1 MRRMILTASWL
12 SLFAGAG
19 CNKKADG
26 LPPATEWQTEVAAP
40 DEMPGMPPAI
50 GMGHNGGPEAES
62 GDPSDPH
69 AGVDMTG
76 GDPSDPHAGVDMTG
90 GDPSNPHAGVDP
102 SQNPHG
108 AGGGMDV
115 TKLGL
120 QGPDPNRPI
129 DPTHRVSGII
139 SIAPAA
145 LAKAKPGTS
154 IFLIVK
160 RAGASG
166 EPIGSALAVDKLDW
180 SAEGVPFELT
190 DGQAMIAGTELSG
203 DVVVTARYDQDA
215 DAISK
220 QPGDITGQVRVKI
233 PADHVKLTLDTV
245 LP

>member
-1 MRRMILTASWL
+1 MTLLDYSAMRRVILTASCV
-12 SLFAGAG
+12 SLFAGVG
-19 CNKKADG
+19 CNKTADG

-40 DEMPGMPPAI
+40 STDEAPGMPPAI
-50 GMGHNGGPEAES
+50 GMGHTGGRDND
-62 GDPSDPH
+62 DPSDPH
-69 AGVDMTG
+69 AGVDMT

-90 GDPSNPHAGVDP
+90 GDPSNPH
-102 SQNPHG
+102 G
-108 AGGGMDV
+108 AGGGVDV

-120 QGPDPNRPI
+120 KGPDPDRPI
-129 DPTHRVSGII
+129 DPMHRVTGII

-145 LAKAKPGTS
+145 LARAKPGTS

-160 RAGASG
+160 RAGATG
-166 EPIGSALAVDKLDW
+166 EPVGSALAVDKLAW

-190 DGQAMIAGTELSG
+190 DAQAMIAGTLLSG
-203 DVVVTARYDQDA
+203 EVIVTARYDQDA

-220 QPGDITGQVRVKI
+220 QPGDITGKVRLKI